1 MPKLFVKTGDLKDE
15 VFHLEGS
22 TISIGRGQDNPVRL
36 FDRKV
41 SRKHATLIRD
51 GQSYR
56 LEDRSSINGVRVNG
70 DPVTHHTLCFGDEI
84 KIGSSIM
91 VYLPLETETWVGDKP
106 NDTTSPV
113 SIVPDP
119 KPNEGFD
126 MEMNLPTDPITAL
139 ENQAEPNAQNQAFK
153 RLMLLYRISHDLT
166 GMIDPKILLRKILER
181 MINILQADRGFY
193 VSIDKETGEP
203 EVQSTWCK
211 AKHPGEEAVTISR
224 TIIEYVL
231 KTGKAVLSNDAR
243 EDERFNAAQSIV
255 SLDIHSTMSVPIQG
269 KDGILGIL
277 QAEMYSKSIGFTR
290 EDLELMTT
298 ICNQVAVAIEN
309 ATLINDLKNA
319 NDTLTRQQQQ
329 LIEAEKLSALGQ
341 LAAGVAHEI
350 NNPMTS
356 ILGYAE
362 LTTKTLR
369 GDPDASTLKQCAE
382 NLDIVEG
389 EAHRCAAIA
398 QTLLQFG
405 RKGPVLKELTSINEV
420 LDRSIAIARFH
431 LNPKIKLDTT
441 FTPELP
447 RIVADGQQLQQVF
460 LNLIINARD
469 AMEQGGTLSI
479 TSNQVEDDWVRV
491 QVSDTGCGI
500 PKDKLN
506 DIFKPLYTSK
516 EEGKGTGLGLSVSQ
530 DIIDDHNGTIDVSSK
545 PGDGATFTI
554 TLPVANLPEDK
565 PENEQA

>member
-1 MPKLFVKTGDLKDE
+1 MPKLLVKTGDLKDE

-36 FDRKV
+36 FDRKI

-51 GQSYR
+51 GEGYR
-56 LEDRSSINGVRVNG
+56 LEDRSSINGVRVN
-70 DPVTHHTLCFGDEI
+70 DEPVSCHTLRFGDEI
-84 KIGSSIM
+84 QIGSTVM
-91 VYLPLETETWVGDKP
+91 VYLPVETETWAEGGAD
-106 NDTTSPV
+106 DTTSSV
-113 SIVPDP
+113 CIVPDP
-119 KPNEGFD
+119 RPSQGYD
-126 MEMNLPTDPITAL
+126 MEMVLPSDPITAL
-139 ENQAEPNAQNQAFK
+139 ENQAEPHAKNQAFK
-153 RLMLLYRISHDLT
+153 RLMLLYRISHELT
-166 GMIDPKILLRKILER
+166 GMIDPKILLQKILER
-181 MINILQADRGFY
+181 MIDILEADRGFY
-193 VSIDKETGEP
+193 VVIDKETGEP
-203 EVQSTWCK
+203 EVQNMCCK
-211 AKHPGEEAVTISR
+211 ANHPDEETVTISR
-224 TIIEYVL
+224 TIIDYVL
-231 KTGKAVLSNDAR
+231 KTGKAVLSNNAR
-243 EDERFNAAQSIV
+243 EDERFNTALSIV

-277 QAEMYSKSIGFTR
+277 QAETYSKAIGFTR
-290 EDLELMTT
+290 EDLELMTA

-319 NDTLTRQQQQ
+319 NDVLTHQQQQ

-356 ILGYAE
+356 ILGYAQ
-362 LTTKTLR
+362 LTTKALR
-369 GDPDASTLKQCAE
+369 ENPDESTLQQCAE
-382 NLDIVEG
+382 NLEIVEG

-405 RKGPVLKELTSINEV
+405 RKGPVLKELTRINEV
-420 LDRSIAIARFH
+420 LDRSIAVARFH
-431 LNPKIKLDTT
+431 LNPKIKLATT

-479 TSNQVEDDWVRV
+479 TSNRWGDGGICVEVG
-491 QVSDTGCGI
+491 DTGCGI

-554 TLPVANLPEDK
+554 TLPVANLSEDL

>member
-22 TISIGRGQDNPVRL
+22 TISIGRGQDSPVRL

-51 GQSYR
+51 GQGYR

-70 DPVTHHTLCFGDEI
+70 EPIVCHTLRFGDEI
-84 KIGSSIM
+84 KIGSTIM
-91 VYLPLETETWVGDKP
+91 VYLPVETETWVGDEP
-106 NDTTSPV
+106 NDSTSSV
-113 SIVPDP
+113 IIVPDLR
-119 KPNEGFD
+119 PNEGYD
-126 MEMNLPTDPITAL
+126 MEMVLPTDPLTDL
-139 ENQAEPNAQNQAFK
+139 ESQAEPHAQNQAFK
-153 RLMLLYRISHDLT
+153 RLMLLYRISHELT
-166 GMIDPKILLRKILER
+166 GMVDPKILLRKILER
-181 MINILQADRGFY
+181 TIDILQADRGFY
-193 VSIDKETGEP
+193 VALDKETGEP
-203 EVQSTWCK
+203 EVQSMWCK
-211 AKHPGEEAVTISR
+211 ANHPDEEPVTISR
-224 TIIEYVL
+224 TIIDYVL

-243 EDERFNAAQSIV
+243 EDERFEAAQSIV
-255 SLDIHSTMSVPIQG
+255 SLDIHSTMSVPIRG

-277 QAEMYSKSIGFTR
+277 QAETYSKAIGFTR
-290 EDLELMTT
+290 EDLELMTA

-309 ATLINDLKNA
+309 ATLINDLKHA
-319 NDTLTRQQQQ
+319 NDVLTHQQKQ

-356 ILGYAE
+356 ILGYAQ
-362 LTTKTLR
+362 LTTKILR
-369 GDPDASTLKQCAE
+369 ENPDEPTLKQCAE

-389 EAHRCAAIA
+389 EAHRCVAIA

-405 RKGPVLKELTSINEV
+405 RKGPVLKELTRINEV
-420 LDRSIAIARFH
+420 LDRSIAVARFH
-431 LNPKIKLDTT
+431 LNPKIKLATT

-479 TSNQVEDDWVRV
+479 TSNQVGDDWVRV

-506 DIFKPLYTSK
+506 EIFKPLYTSK
-516 EEGKGTGLGLSVSQ
+516 EEGTGLGLSVSQ

-554 TLPVANLPEDK
+554 TLPVANLSEDL